1 VNLHTIGIDLSK
13 TTFHIVGLD
22 ENGTVVL
29 RKKFSRKQLLVYTV
43 KLSRTL
49 IGMEACGGS
58 HYLGRALE
66 EQGHQVRLMPA
77 QYVKPYVK
85 TNKNDYID
93 AEAIAEAVQRPTMRF
108 VPIKSDDQLDLQ
120 ALHRV
125 RDRWVA
131 RRTAVM
137 NQIRGF
143 LLDRG
148 VTVRKGP
155 SHLCAVLTP
164 LLDDSNALFSGQL
177 RWLLSEL
184 QVEWNELEKRLEEVN
199 QKIETIA
206 KHNEV
211 CSRLMEVPGFGPL
224 VSTALTAAIGNGA
237 TFRKAR
243 DLAAWLGLVPR
254 QHSTGGKT
262 KLLGISKRG
271 NEYLRRMLLHGAR
284 SVVMHMEKKKSA
296 LGAWLIQLAARTH
309 RNVAVVALAN
319 KMARIAWVIL
329 TRNEHYQPPTLAS
342 LSAESAIST

>member
-1 VNLHTIGIDLSK
+1 MNLHTIGIDLSK

-143 LLDRG
+143 LL
-148 VTVRKGP
+148 
-155 SHLCAVLTP
+155 
-164 LLDDSNALFSGQL
+164 
-177 RWLLSEL
+177 
-184 QVEWNELEKRLEEVN
+184 
-199 QKIETIA
+199 
-206 KHNEV
+206 
-211 CSRLMEVPGFGPL
+211 
-224 VSTALTAAIGNGA
+224 TA
-237 TFRKAR
+237 
-243 DLAAWLGLVPR
+243 
-254 QHSTGGKT
+254 
-262 KLLGISKRG
+262 
-271 NEYLRRMLLHGAR
+271 E
-284 SVVMHMEKKKSA
+284 
-296 LGAWLIQLAARTH
+296 
-309 RNVAVVALAN
+309 
-319 KMARIAWVIL
+319 
-329 TRNEHYQPPTLAS
+329 
-342 LSAESAIST
+342 